1 MKVAVVARAE
11 PAVEPARRDRC
22 TALPVRSLAAPM
34 KLAAYVT
41 TGKPKLDALVVD
53 LRAILERYR
62 TASELRF
69 EYTIVDTTHDERAQS
84 RARKAGLTPFA
95 LLTGDEEVPDKLSG
109 HMGIAIDYGA
119 EHATKTLTP
128 QHANGLEFAVATKI
142 REVRLLGEGKK
153 HRIGVLTGHDEL
165 LLSEPNL
172 VPSTQ
177 TQKPNMRGIL
187 AQYFPFYELIDVE
200 LNEGRNAAI
209 DPSLEGLIITQPAK
223 DLTDQELARIDD
235 FVVHGRSLAVVASA
249 VNVAAGDPTMSATL
263 STHRL
268 ENLLGEYG
276 FELRR
281 DVVEEFGHP
290 FHINVI
296 SGASAQPLTLR
307 FPAILDVKDDERF
320 TGREAL
326 LDAES
331 PIFFRL
337 PQVLFPYASSLILHP
352 EKQPDARDG
361 FRVHAR
367 STPKALRE
375 TTANVDLKVVRQWR
389 PVGEFAQY
397 NVAASVQGPLRNA
410 FPGPSTRVP
419 TASPRS
425 SRVLVIASSQ
435 FFANPFARA
444 AGGDEMLDQL
454 AMPYA
459 QQILTHTILVARN
472 MVEWM
477 TLDDDLVACAR
488 IPNGAR

>member
-1 MKVAVVARAE
+1 VAARL
-11 PAVEPARRDRC
+11 V
-22 TALPVRSLAAPM
+22 TAL
-34 KLAAYVT
+34 
-41 TGKPKLDALVVD
+41 VD
-53 LRAILERYR
+53 
-62 TASELRF
+62 
-69 EYTIVDTTHDERAQS
+69 AQS
-84 RARKAGLTPFA
+84 LRG
-95 LLTGDEEVPDKLSG
+95 
-109 HMGIAIDYGA
+109 
-119 EHATKTLTP
+119 
-128 QHANGLEFAVATKI
+128 VAS
-142 REVRLLGEGKK
+142 V
-153 HRIGVLTGHDEL
+153 VLTGGTMGAAALRAVRDSPARPAVDWRRVDVWWGDE
-165 LLSEPNL
+165 
-172 VPSTQ
+172 
-177 TQKPNMRGIL
+177 RW
-187 AQYFPFYELIDVE
+187 
-200 LNEGRNAAI
+200 
-209 DPSLEGLIITQPAK
+209 
-223 DLTDQELARIDD
+223 
-235 FVVHGRSLAVVASA
+235 
-249 VNVAAGDPTMSATL
+249 VAADSPDRNDRQA
-263 STHRL
+263 
-268 ENLLGEYG
+268 
-276 FELRR
+276 
-281 DVVEEFGHP
+281 
-290 FHINVI
+290 
-296 SGASAQPLTLR
+296 
-307 FPAILDVKDDERF
+307 
-320 TGREAL
+320 REAL